1 MNSPKVILVTYPDN
15 FSLQEAQSLVESS
28 SPSMSPHP
36 QVVKVITQKYLNH
49 ARYGL
54 GSGKAEEIKE
64 FVKQSKADQIV
75 VDEHLTPKQIHN
87 LEKLTGAQVI
97 DRERL
102 ILNIFHS
109 RATTIEAKLQIEL
122 AEVKYEMPRVRE
134 NAKLTSG
141 STERAG
147 KGGMGE
153 YTVDVKF
160 RDLKRRMTFIKKKLA
175 DAHTKRELYRQ
186 QRLKTKMPIVS
197 LIGYTSSGKTTLFNL
212 LTSEN
217 KEISSSLFTTLSTT
231 TRSFR
236 INNNEK
242 QEKESSLLLI
252 DTVGFISRLPHYM
265 IDAFKSTLQES
276 LAADL
281 ILLLIDA
288 SEKFEDIKIKYNSCW
303 NVLDELKVDKSK
315 VFVILTKCDGVIGL
329 SERIDNIAND
339 LSVSNPITISS
350 KTGYG
355 IHKLKTMIAHNLYS
369 QSISGEEY
377 STKVKTV
384 PEEGAIYNRDNRPS
398 YLSDMSK
405 QNRKIDSMTFEY
417 TLRKCGTSSHII
429 LPASM
434 VGQRVRISVETLD

>member
-1 MNSPKVILVTYPDN
+1 MNSTKVILVTYPDD
-15 FSLQEAQSLVESS
+15 FSIQEAKSLVESS
-28 SPSMSPHP
+28 QSSTEAP
-36 QVVKVITQKYLNH
+36 QPKIVKVFTQKYLNH
-49 ARYGL
+49 SQYGL
-54 GSGKAEEIKE
+54 GSGKAEEIKD

-75 VDEHLTPKQIHN
+75 VDDHLTSKQIHN
-87 LEKLTGAQVI
+87 LEKLTEVQVI

-109 RATTIEAKLQIEL
+109 RATTTEAKLQIEL

-141 STERAG
+141 STERPG

-160 RDLKRRMTFIKKKLA
+160 RDLKRRMSFIKEKLA
-175 DAHTKRELYRQ
+175 DAHLKRELYRQ

-212 LTSEN
+212 LTSEY
-217 KEISSSLFTTLSTT
+217 KEVSSSLFTTLSTT

-236 INNNEK
+236 INNNKSDK
-242 QEKESSLLLI
+242 QEKESSVLLV

-265 IDAFKSTLQES
+265 IDAFKSTLEES

-288 SEKFEDIKIKYNSCW
+288 SEKFEDIKIKYESCW
-303 NVLDELKVDKSK
+303 NVLDDLKVDKSK
-315 VFVILTKCDGVIGL
+315 VFVILTKCDGIINS
-329 SERIDNIAND
+329 SEWIDSIAND
-339 LSVSNPITISS
+339 LVISNPIAISS

-355 IHKLKTMIAHNLYS
+355 IHKLKTMIRSNLYS
-369 QSISGEEY
+369 ESGLREEQSSER
-377 STKVKTV
+377 VKIV
-384 PEEGAIYNRDNRPS
+384 PSA
-398 YLSDMSK
+398 
-405 QNRKIDSMTFEY
+405 
-417 TLRKCGTSSHII
+417 GTG
-429 LPASM
+429 
-434 VGQRVRISVETLD
+434 V

>member
-1 MNSPKVILVTYPDN
+1 MNSTKVILVTYPDS

-28 SPSMSPHP
+28 SPSMSPQP

-87 LEKLTGAQVI
+87 LEKLTDAQVI

-288 SEKFEDIKIKYNSCW
+288 SEKFEDIKIKYESCW
-303 NVLDELKVDKSK
+303 NVLDELRVDKSK

-350 KTGYG
+350 KNGYG

-369 QSISGEEY
+369 QSLSGEEY
-377 STKVKTV
+377 LTKVKTV
-384 PEEGAIYNRDNRPS
+384 PEEDAYIVAAAD
-398 YLSDMSK
+398 LH
-405 QNRKIDSMTFEY
+405 T
-417 TLRKCGTSSHII
+417 
-429 LPASM
+429 
-434 VGQRVRISVETLD
+434 

>member
-1 MNSPKVILVTYPDN
+1 MNSAKVILVTYPDN

-109 RATTIEAKLQIEL
+109 RASTVEAKLQIEL

-197 LIGYTSSGKTTLFNL
+197 LIGYTSSGKTTLFNS

-288 SEKFEDIKIKYNSCW
+288 SEKFEDIKIKYESCW

-384 PEEGAIYNRDNRPS
+384 PEEGAYIVAAAD
-398 YLSDMSK
+398 LH
-405 QNRKIDSMTFEY
+405 T
-417 TLRKCGTSSHII
+417 
-429 LPASM
+429 
-434 VGQRVRISVETLD
+434 

>member
-1 MNSPKVILVTYPDN
+1 LNSTKVILVTYPDE
-15 FSLQEAQSLVESS
+15 FSIQEAKSLVESS
-28 SPSMSPHP
+28 PSSTEVP
-36 QVVKVITQKYLNH
+36 QPQIVKVFTQKYLNH
-49 ARYGL
+49 SQYGL
-54 GSGKAEEIKE
+54 GSGKAEEIKD

-75 VDEHLTPKQIHN
+75 VDEHLTSKQIHN
-87 LEKLTGAQVI
+87 LEKLTEVQVI

-109 RATTIEAKLQIEL
+109 RATTTEAKLQIEL

-141 STERAG
+141 STERPG

-160 RDLKRRMTFIKKKLA
+160 RDLKRRMSFIKEKLA
-175 DAHTKRELYRQ
+175 DAHLKRELYRQ

-197 LIGYTSSGKTTLFNL
+197 LIGYTSSGKTTLFNM
-212 LTSEN
+212 LTSEY
-217 KEISSSLFTTLSTT
+217 KEVSSSLFTTLSTT

-236 INNNEK
+236 INNSK
-242 QEKESSLLLI
+242 SDKHEKESSVLLV

-265 IDAFKSTLQES
+265 IDAFKSTLEES

-288 SEKFEDIKIKYNSCW
+288 SEKFEDIKIKYESCW

-315 VFVILTKCDGVIGL
+315 VFVILTKCDDIINS
-329 SERIDNIAND
+329 SERIDSIADD
-339 LSVSNPITISS
+339 LIIHNPIAISS

-355 IHKLKTMIAHNLYS
+355 IHKLKTMIRNNLDS
-369 QSISGEEY
+369 QSASREEQT
-377 STKVKTV
+377 SERVKIV
-384 PEEGAIYNRDNRPS
+384 PSA
-398 YLSDMSK
+398 
-405 QNRKIDSMTFEY
+405 
-417 TLRKCGTSSHII
+417 GTG
-429 LPASM
+429 
-434 VGQRVRISVETLD
+434 V